1 MLIECKG
8 SNKKWNMQILK
19 GEKVRFYVNN
29 GRQSRCPNSI
39 KRNGRSERDNITGNR
54 HRERRILSACNTKKE
69 KPLKCGR
76 EGRKKNSEQMPGA
89 VWKI

>member
-1 MLIECKG
+1 MVG
-8 SNKKWNMQILK
+8 RAD
-19 GEKVRFYVNN
+19 VRIVF
-29 GRQSRCPNSI
+29 

-76 EGRKKNSEQMPGA
+76 EGSKEKLRADARSSLENIMSESYSDA
-89 VWKI
+89 INKA